1 MKTKSSFSIEKP
13 WVVALLALVFF
24 VPYLGNVHLF
34 DWDEINFA
42 ESAREMLA
50 TGNYLRVQIDYQ
62 PFWEKPPL
70 FIWIQALSMKV
81 FGVNEFAARFPNAVV
96 GIMTLLTFFFVGKR
110 LIDVRFGFLW
120 ALAYL
125 GSVTPH
131 LYFKSGIID
140 PLFNYFMFLSVLFLL
155 PALKKES
162 PPRAMRFF
170 WAGIFAGLAVWT
182 KGPVGVGVPTLTLA
196 AFWLLHYVQ
205 NRSSDASKPSDGY
218 VGHLPFDGLLGF
230 SLKNILIYGLT
241 AGVLT
246 AGWMLA
252 IIWESGWATFIA
264 FLEYL
269 YRLGAT
275 SEADHGQPF
284 YYHFVVVL
292 VGCFPISVLGLPYV
306 SRIFQP
312 LLRKFV
318 KRAHGITTPEQF
330 RRGITNPAQL
340 PEISNS
346 ASLPASDRSPLL
358 TPHFFNAMLCLFWV
372 VMIVFSIVK
381 TKIVHYSSMTY
392 FPLSFLAAL
401 WVYRWLKGEILWPRW
416 MSVLLLIIGGILSLV
431 LTAVPLIGMYSAAV
445 TPYIDDAFVVA
456 NLQAPVE
463 WAGYEWLFG
472 VIYFA
477 VIVLATILWK
487 KQKVLTIRALLF
499 ATAILMFVYGAVVV
513 PKIEGYT
520 QRTVIDFYASKR
532 GQNVYVWPIGFKS
545 YAQFFYFK
553 KPNGVRPEASHEDWL
568 LNGPV
573 DKPTFLISRIDRAE
587 QFRNHPNLELIKEE
601 NGFVFF
607 RRKPD
612 YEKISESLTK

>member
-1 MKTKSSFSIEKP
+1 MQKIKLENQWI
-13 WVVALLALVFF
+13 VVALAVVFF
-24 VPYLGNVHLF
+24 IPFLGRVHLF

-42 ESAREMLA
+42 ESAREMLI

-70 FIWIQALSMKV
+70 FIWLQALSMKV
-81 FGVNEFAARFPNAVV
+81 FGINEFAARFPNAVM
-96 GIMTLLTFFFVGKR
+96 GIITLLTFYYLGKR
-110 LIDVRFGFLW
+110 LIDARFGFLW

-140 PLFNYFMFLSVLFLL
+140 PWFNYFMFLSVVNLALPDKKSSGRSFFL
-155 PALKKES
+155 
-162 PPRAMRFF
+162 
-170 WAGIFAGLAVWT
+170 AGLFAGLAVWT
-182 KGPVGVGVPTLTLA
+182 KGPVGVGVPTLVLGA
-196 AFWLLHYVQ
+196 LWGINYFQSKSL
-205 NRSSDASKPSDGY
+205 KPS
-218 VGHLPFDGLLGF
+218 VGFEPTNVLT
-230 SLKNILIYGLT
+230 LKNLLIYGFT
-241 AGVLT
+241 AGLLT
-246 AGWMLA
+246 LGWMLA
-252 IIWESGWATFIA
+252 IILESGWATFVA

-292 VGCFPISVLGLPYV
+292 IGCFPISVIGLPFV
-306 SRIFQP
+306 SHIFQP
-312 LLRKFV
+312 LLRRFGKISLRIANPKQLTHHSSLFAPH
-318 KRAHGITTPEQF
+318 RAT
-330 RRGITNPAQL
+330 
-340 PEISNS
+340 
-346 ASLPASDRSPLL
+346 DR
-358 TPHFFNAMLCLFWV
+358 FFYAMLCLFWV

-381 TKIVHYSSMTY
+381 TKIVHYSSMAY

-401 WVYRWLKGEILWPRW
+401 WLYRWLKGELVWPRW
-416 MSVLLLIIGGILSLV
+416 MTVLLLVIGFVLSLV
-431 LTAVPLIGMYSAAV
+431 LTALPLVGMYAAEFI
-445 TPYIDDAFVVA
+445 PYIEDTFVVA

-463 WAGYEWLFG
+463 WVGHEWLFG
-472 VIYFA
+472 VAYFMMIIFAMVIWNQKKEGA
-477 VIVLATILWK
+477 V
-487 KQKVLTIRALLF
+487 RMLF
-499 ATAILMFVYGAVVV
+499 FSTAILLFCYTSVVV

-520 QRTVIDFYASKR
+520 QRAVINFYESKR
-532 GQNVYVWPIGFKS
+532 GQDVYVWPIGNRS

-553 KPNGVRPEASHEDWL
+553 KPMGVRPEASDENWL

-587 QFRNHPNLELIKEE
+587 EYRRNPNLELLKEE

-612 YEKISESLTK
+612 YKKISESIN

>member
-1 MKTKSSFSIEKP
+1 MKNQSSFSIEKP
-13 WVVALLALVFF
+13 WVVALLALIFF
-24 VPYLGNVHLF
+24 VPFLGNVHLF

-50 TGNYLRVQIDYQ
+50 TGNYLRVQIDYR

-70 FIWIQALSMKV
+70 FIWIQTLSMKV
-81 FGVNEFAARFPNAVV
+81 FGVNEFAARFPNAIV
-96 GIMTLLTFFFVGKR
+96 GIITLLTFYFVGKR
-110 LIDVRFGFLW
+110 LIDARFGFLW

-162 PPRAMRFF
+162 QPNALRFF

-196 AFWLLHYVQ
+196 AFWLIHYVQ
-205 NRSSDASKPSDGY
+205 NRPSDGSKPS
-218 VGHLPFDGLLGF
+218 DGLLGF
-230 SLKNILIYGLT
+230 SFKNILVYGFT

-292 VGCFPISVLGLPYV
+292 IGCFPISVLGMPYI
-306 SRIFQP
+306 SRIFNP
-312 LLRKFV
+312 LLRKIRKAPQEV
-318 KRAHGITTPEQF
+318 
-330 RRGITNPAQL
+330 TNPAPLQT
-340 PEISNS
+340 P
-346 ASLPASDRSPLL
+346 DRSGGHSSPQRRPLL
-358 TPHFFNAMLCLFWV
+358 TAHYTTVMLCLFWV
-372 VMIVFSIVK
+372 VMIVFSIVT

-401 WVYRWLKGEILWPRW
+401 WLYRWLKGEIAWPRW
-416 MSVLLLIIGGILSLV
+416 MTVLLLIIGGILSLV
-431 LTAVPLIGMYSAAV
+431 LTAVPLIGMYSSVV

-463 WAGYEWLFG
+463 WAGHEWLFG

-477 VIVLATILWK
+477 TIVLAV
-487 KQKVLTIRALLF
+487 VLRKNRKLLAVRTLFF
-499 ATAILMFVYGAVVV
+499 ATAMLMFLYGAVVV

-532 GQNVYVWPIGFKS
+532 GQDVYVWPIGFKS

-553 KPNGVRPEASHEDWL
+553 KPTGVRLEASNEDWL

-612 YEKISESLTK
+612 YAKISESLTK

>member
-1 MKTKSSFSIEKP
+1 MQKIKLESP
-13 WVVALLALVFF
+13 WVVAVLAILFF
-24 VPYLGNVHLF
+24 IPFLGRVHLF

-42 ESAREMLA
+42 ESAREMLV

-70 FIWIQALSMKV
+70 FIWLQALSMKV
-81 FGVNEFAARFPNAVV
+81 FGINEFAARFPNAVIGV
-96 GIMTLLTFFFVGKR
+96 ITLLTFYYLGKR
-110 LIDVRFGFLW
+110 LMDARFGLLW

-140 PLFNYFMFLSVLFLL
+140 PWFNYFMFLSVVNLALPDKKSSGRSFFL
-155 PALKKES
+155 
-162 PPRAMRFF
+162 
-170 WAGIFAGLAVWT
+170 AGLFAGLAVWT
-182 KGPVGVGVPTLTLA
+182 KGPVGVGIPTLVLGA
-196 AFWLLHYVQ
+196 LWVINYLQ
-205 NRSSDASKPSDGY
+205 SK
-218 VGHLPFDGLLGF
+218 
-230 SLKNILIYGLT
+230 SLKSSVGFERQTPSPTDDSFTTNNLTLKNLLIYGFT
-241 AGVLT
+241 AGLLT
-246 AGWMLA
+246 LGWMLA
-252 IIWESGWATFIA
+252 IILESGWATFVA

-292 VGCFPISVLGLPYV
+292 IGCFPISVIGLPFV

-312 LLRKFV
+312 LVRRFS
-318 KRAHGITTPEQF
+318 
-330 RRGITNPAQL
+330 RGITNPDS
-340 PEISNS
+340 PEFRIANPEQHQEAPSS
-346 ASLPASDRSPLL
+346 HRAADRSSLL
-358 TPHFFNAMLCLFWV
+358 TSGRETDRFSLAMLCLFWV

-381 TKIVHYSSMTY
+381 TKIVHYSSMAY

-401 WVYRWLKGEILWPRW
+401 WLYKWLKGEIIWPRW
-416 MSVLLLIIGGILSLV
+416 MTVLLVVIGFVLSLV
-431 LTAVPLIGMYSAAV
+431 LTALPLVGMYAAEFI
-445 TPYIDDAFVVA
+445 PYIDDTFVVA

-463 WAGYEWLFG
+463 WAGNEWLYGVVYFG
-472 VIYFA
+472 MIVFAMVIWKRRKE
-477 VIVLATILWK
+477 LA
-487 KQKVLTIRALLF
+487 IRLLF
-499 ATAILMFVYGAVVV
+499 FSTAILLFFYTWVVV

-520 QRTVIDFYASKR
+520 QRAVINFYESKR
-532 GQNVYVWPIGFKS
+532 GQDVYVWPIGNRS

-553 KPNGVRPEASHEDWL
+553 KPMGVRPEASDENWL

-587 QFRNHPNLELIKEE
+587 EYRKNPNLELIKEE

-612 YEKISESLTK
+612 YRKISESLN

>member
-1 MKTKSSFSIEKP
+1 MKNQSSFSIEKP

-96 GIMTLLTFFFVGKR
+96 GIITLLTFYFVGKR
-110 LIDVRFGFLW
+110 LIDTRFGFLW

-140 PLFNYFMFLSVLFLL
+140 PLFNYFMFLSVLFFL
-155 PALKKES
+155 PALEKGKTQS
-162 PPRAMRFF
+162 ALRFF
-170 WAGIFAGLAVWT
+170 GAGIFAGLAVWT

-196 AFWLLHYVQ
+196 AFWLIHYVQ
-205 NRSSDASKPSDGY
+205 NRPSGGSKPSD
-218 VGHLPFDGLLGF
+218 PLLGF

-241 AGVLT
+241 AGTLT

-252 IIWESGWATFIA
+252 IIWESGWATFVA

-292 VGCFPISVLGLPYV
+292 IGCFPISVIGLPYV
-306 SRIFQP
+306 GRIFNP
-312 LLRKFV
+312 LLRKFG
-318 KRAHGITTPEQF
+318 KGAHGITNPEQL
-330 RRGITNPAQL
+330 RHGIANPAQF
-340 PEISNS
+340 PE
-346 ASLPASDRSPLL
+346 SLPASDRSSLL

-372 VMIVFSIVK
+372 VMIVFSIVR

-401 WVYRWLKGEILWPRW
+401 WLYRWLKGEISWPRW
-416 MSVLLLIIGGILSLV
+416 MTVLLLIIGGILSLV

-463 WAGYEWLFG
+463 WAGHEWLFG

-477 VIVLATILWK
+477 VIVLASILWK
-487 KQKVLTIRALLF
+487 KRKLLAVRTLFF
-499 ATAILMFVYGAVVV
+499 ATAILLFVYGAVVV

-520 QRTVIDFYASKR
+520 QRTVIDFYTSKR
-532 GQNVYVWPIGFKS
+532 GQDVYVWPIGFKS

-553 KPNGVRPEASHEDWL
+553 KPSGVRPEASNEDWL

-587 QFRNHPNLELIKEE
+587 PFRNHPNLELIKEE

-612 YEKISESLTK
+612 YEKISESLAR

>member
-1 MKTKSSFSIEKP
+1 MKNQSSFSIEKP
-13 WVVALLALVFF
+13 WVVALLALIFF
-24 VPYLGNVHLF
+24 VPFLGNVHLF

-50 TGNYLRVQIDYQ
+50 TAHYLRVQIDYQ

-70 FIWIQALSMKV
+70 FIWIQTLSMKV

-96 GIMTLLTFFFVGKR
+96 GIMTLLTFYFVGKR
-110 LIDVRFGFLW
+110 LIDARFGFLW

-162 PPRAMRFF
+162 QPNALRFF

-196 AFWLLHYVQ
+196 AFWLIRYYQH
-205 NRSSDASKPSDGY
+205 RPSDGSKPSD
-218 VGHLPFDGLLGF
+218 PLLGF

-241 AGVLT
+241 AGTLT

-284 YYHFVVVL
+284 YYHFIVVL
-292 VGCFPISVLGLPYV
+292 IGCFPISVLGLPYV
-306 SRIFQP
+306 GRIFNP
-312 LLRKFV
+312 LLRRFGNRKN
-318 KRAHGITTPEQF
+318 
-330 RRGITNPAQL
+330 GITNPEQL
-340 PEISNS
+340 QTPDRSGG
-346 ASLPASDRSPLL
+346 RSPLL
-358 TPHFFNAMLCLFWV
+358 TAHYVTGMLCLFWV

-401 WVYRWLKGEILWPRW
+401 WVYCWLKGEIAWPRW
-416 MSVLLLIIGGILSLV
+416 MTVLLLIIGGILSLV

-445 TPYIDDAFVVA
+445 TPYIDDVFVVA

-463 WAGYEWLFG
+463 WAGHEWLFG
-472 VIYFA
+472 VSYFAAIVGA
-477 VIVLATILWK
+477 VIVWK
-487 KQKVLTIRALLF
+487 KRKVLAVRTLFF
-499 ATAILMFVYGAVVV
+499 ATAILLFVYGAVVV

-520 QRTVIDFYASKR
+520 QRTVIDFYTSKR
-532 GQNVYVWPIGFKS
+532 GQDVYVWPIGFKS

-553 KPNGVRPEASHEDWL
+553 KPTGVRLEASNEDWL

>member
-1 MKTKSSFSIEKP
+1 MKTTSSFTIEKP
-13 WVVALLALVFF
+13 WVVALLALIFF

-42 ESAREMLA
+42 ESAREMLT

-96 GIMTLLTFFFVGKR
+96 GIMTLLTFYFVGKR
-110 LIDVRFGFLW
+110 LIDARFGFLW

-155 PALKKES
+155 PALQKES
-162 PPRAMRFF
+162 RPNALRFF

-196 AFWLLHYVQ
+196 AFWLIHYVH
-205 NRSSDASKPSDGY
+205 NRPADGSKPSDGA
-218 VGHLPFDGLLGF
+218 LGF

-241 AGVLT
+241 AGILT

-252 IIWESGWATFIA
+252 IIWESGWATFVA

-292 VGCFPISVLGLPYV
+292 IGCFPISVLGLPYV
-306 SRIFQP
+306 SRIFNP
-312 LLRKFV
+312 LLRRFG
-318 KRAHGITTPEQF
+318 KRAHGITNPEQL
-330 RRGITNPAQL
+330 RHGIANPVQL
-340 PEISNS
+340 PES
-346 ASLPASDRSPLL
+346 SDRSPLL
-358 TPHFFNAMLCLFWV
+358 TAHYVTGMLCLFWV

-401 WVYRWLKGEILWPRW
+401 WVYRWLKGEIAWPRR
-416 MSVLLLIIGGILSLV
+416 MTVLLLIIGGILSLV

-463 WAGYEWLFG
+463 WAGHEWLFG

-477 VIVLATILWK
+477 VIVFAVILWE
-487 KQKVLTIRALLF
+487 KQKVLAVRMLFF
-499 ATAILMFVYGAVVV
+499 ATAILLFVYGAVVV

-532 GQNVYVWPIGFKS
+532 GQEVYVWPIGFKS

-553 KPNGVRPEASHEDWL
+553 KPAGVRPEASNEDWL

-587 QFRNHPNLELIKEE
+587 PFRNHPNLELIKEE

-612 YEKISESLTK
+612 YGKISESLTK